1 MMSEK
6 ELKELDALIL
16 KLSDSDLLKVELTNL
31 VVTDSYLPPNGELI
45 LLDTLESARKTTAS
59 RQYNT
64 ENNGL
69 NSEEKVLQ
77 MIKTQSR

>member
-45 LLDTLESARKTTAS
+45 LLDTLESAKKTTAS
-59 RQYNT
+59 RQYNVA
-64 ENNGL
+64 NGGV
-69 NSEEKVLQ
+69 SSAEKTLQ
-77 MIKTQSR
+77 MIKDSRR